1 MLVKWYIV
9 NAVMLLL
16 ITKGSARTSK
26 VLDPAKERIIE
37 EKLAKELEEAVKEL
51 EIAEKLEQE
60 NNSTRD
66 SRGLLKKLSFL
77 AGVKVGG
84 ILQSSGTL
92 AASNSIRVFG
102 KVLNTAV
109 SVSYG
114 STDELEDLPLI
125 PRPIIA
131 GDELVRPLNNEEDL
145 PRPTDVDSTAVSG
158 AETNENKIRQALQN
172 LPTPQATLQTI
183 RQNFLKNHNDYVTRV
198 NNKFLREGT
207 MMTRNL

>member
-1 MLVKWYIV
+1 MFKY
-9 NAVMLLL
+9 
-16 ITKGSARTSK
+16 K
-26 VLDPAKERIIE
+26 VLSILDPAKERIIE

>member
-1 MLVKWYIV
+1 MLFSLNSTDFNCCRKNYVLNLEIILFY
-9 NAVMLLL
+9 
-16 ITKGSARTSK
+16 TSSFVFS

-158 AETNENKIRQALQN
+158 AEVGYIY
-172 LPTPQATLQTI
+172 I
-183 RQNFLKNHNDYVTRV
+183 LK
-198 NNKFLREGT
+198 
-207 MMTRNL
+207 